1 MTFNHGAKARF
12 YWHTRD
18 MSPYV
23 EGVDMG
29 LTRGLAEHRPLS
41 GEAVTRIAGFED
53 GSITLSG
60 AAWEAATSDLTAY
73 TRFHESSSRPFA
85 FCPAGDAVGSVAY
98 CGVSNAG
105 SMGVVAGDDVVRLP
119 VSLVTAARYDRCKVL
134 HALGSTVTSPGS
146 GVNNGGATTG
156 GGMAYL
162 IVTAITGTTP
172 ELTVTVEDSADGS
185 TYATLLAMTAISAVG
200 SEAKAKTGTIRQ
212 YLRVTWTLTGTDTP
226 TATWFLAFGR
236 R

>member
-1 MTFNHGAKARF
+1 MAYTHGVKARF

-60 AAWEAATSDLTAY
+60 AAWEATTSDLTAY
-73 TRFHESSSRPFA
+73 TRFSEEDSRAFA

-98 CGVSNAG
+98 CGLSKPN
-105 SMGVVAGDDVVRLP
+105 SMGVVAGDDIVRLP
-119 VSLVTAARYDRCKVL
+119 VGIVTAARYDRCKVL
-134 HALGSTVTSPGS
+134 HALGSAVTSPGS
-146 GVNNGGATTG
+146 AVDNGGATAA
-156 GGMAYL
+156 GGMGYL
-162 IVTAITGTTP
+162 LCTAITGTTP
-172 ELTVTVEDSADGS
+172 ELTVTIEDSANGTDF
-185 TYATLLAMTAISAVG
+185 ATLLVMTAISAAG
-200 SEAKAKTGTIRQ
+200 SEAKSVAGAVRQ
-212 YLRVTWTLTGTDTP
+212 HLRVTWTLTGTDTP